1 MNNLWCLFAMEEERM
16 AIFPDETTDLI
27 QEKPFTIRK
36 DRKSGIFI
44 LVTGI
49 GTVNAA
55 IATQHLLDQYTPEIV
70 INLGAAGGVAPES
83 ELGMAYM
90 VSEAIFF
97 DVDVT
102 AFGYSYGRIPRNGV
116 ETYQLHTVHEEPCIC
131 ASGDSFVT
139 DFHGQYGKKISKKI
153 LLVDM
158 EIAGVCHTLLVN
170 NYQGKIYAIKGVSDK
185 ANYQAPTSFDEN
197 MASALTQVQTMFQ
210 SLLEHLRS

>member
-1 MNNLWCLFAMEEERM
+1 MNNVWCLFAMEEERI
-16 AIFPDETTDLI
+16 AVFPDESTDLI

-36 DRKSGIFI
+36 DRATGISI
-44 LVTGI
+44 LITGI

-55 IATQHLLDQYTPEIV
+55 IAAQHVLDRYTPEVI
-70 INLGAAGGVAPES
+70 INLGAAGGVAAES
-83 ELGMAYM
+83 ELGKAYM

-116 ETYQLHTVHEEPCIC
+116 ETYALNTLKEEPCLC

-139 DFHGQYGKKISKKI
+139 DFHGQYGQKISQKV

-158 EIAGVCHTLLVN
+158 EIAGICHTLLVN
-170 NYQGKIYAIKGVSDK
+170 NYHGKIFAIKGVSDK
-185 ANYQAPTSFDEN
+185 ANYQAATSFEEN
-197 MASALTQVQTMFQ
+197 MATALQEVQTLFK
-210 SLLEHLRS
+210 SLLQKLY

>member
-1 MNNLWCLFAMEEERM
+1 M
-16 AIFPDETTDLI
+16 AIFPDATSDLI
-27 QEKPFTIRK
+27 QAKPFVIRK
-36 DRKSGIFI
+36 DRASGISI

-55 IATQHLLDQYTPEIV
+55 IATQHLLDRYVPETI

-83 ELGMAYM
+83 ELGKAYM
-90 VSEAIFF
+90 VSEAVFF

-116 ETYQLHTVHEEPCIC
+116 ETYQLNILSDETCIC

-139 DFHGQYGKKISKKI
+139 DFHGQYGNKINQKV

-158 EIAGVCHTLLVN
+158 EIAGICHTLLVN
-170 NYQGKIYAIKGVSDK
+170 NYPGKIFSIKGVSDK
-185 ANYQAPTSFDEN
+185 ANYEAPTSFEEN
-197 MASALTQVQTMFQ
+197 MKLAMLQVHQMLQ
-210 SLLEHLRS
+210 SLLIRER

>member
-1 MNNLWCLFAMEEERM
+1 MNNIWCLFAMEEERM
-16 AIFPDETTDLI
+16 ALFPDKTTDLI
-27 QEKPFTIRK
+27 QEKPFTMRK
-36 DRKSGIFI
+36 DRTSGISI

-55 IATQHLLDQYTPEIV
+55 IATQHLLDRYEPDTI
-70 INLGAAGGVAPES
+70 INLGTAGGVAPES
-83 ELGMAYM
+83 ELGKAYM

-102 AFGYSYGRIPRNGV
+102 AFGYSYGQIPRNGV
-116 ETYQLHTVHEEPCIC
+116 ETYQLHTLRKESCIC

-139 DFHGQYGKKISKKI
+139 NFHKQYGPRINKKV

-158 EIAGVCHTLLVN
+158 EIAGICHTLLVN

-185 ANYQAPTSFDEN
+185 ANHQATTSFKEN
-197 MASALTQVQTMFQ
+197 MATALTQVHIMFQ
-210 SLLEHLRS
+210 SLLAEIHS

>member
-1 MNNLWCLFAMEEERM
+1 MEEERM
-16 AIFPDETTDLI
+16 AIFPDATSDLI
-27 QEKPFTIRK
+27 QAKPFVIRK
-36 DRKSGIFI
+36 DRASGISI

-55 IATQHLLDQYTPEIV
+55 IATQHLLDRYVPETI

-83 ELGMAYM
+83 ELGKAYM
-90 VSEAIFF
+90 VSEAVFF

-116 ETYQLHTVHEEPCIC
+116 ETYQLNILSDETCIC

-139 DFHGQYGKKISKKI
+139 DFHGQYGNKINQKV

-158 EIAGVCHTLLVN
+158 EIAGICHTLLVN
-170 NYQGKIYAIKGVSDK
+170 NYPGKIFSIKGVSDK
-185 ANYQAPTSFDEN
+185 ANYEAPTSFEEN
-197 MASALTQVQTMFQ
+197 MKLAMLQVHQMLQ
-210 SLLEHLRS
+210 SLLIRER